1 MVQKAKDDPTFKPTV
16 LVKDFNLKQTAETAW
31 LRWEDLNNEE
41 RIGDKKFRYG
51 IGGFDA
57 ADCVDLNAAKVLCMR
72 KGDEKIYVKQMYQL
86 PQRVLDEYEN
96 SGRRQ
101 GRDNAPYTLWKEQ
114 GLLRTVDTYKV
125 NKKVIL
131 DWYLEIQEKEDIYM
145 MAIGYD
151 PWHIDDSLLREFEAA
166 FGKSAMIPIRQGV
179 ATLSQPMK
187 ELKADLSAKKVVY
200 DNNPI
205 DKMCLAN
212 TAVRTDINGNIQPV
226 KTDDPRKRIDGT
238 MALVDGYVVLRDK
251 FDEYIS
257 LI

>member
-1 MVQKAKDDPTFKPTV
+1 MSR
-16 LVKDFNLKQTAETAW
+16 VK
-31 LRWEDLNNEE
+31 E
-41 RIGDKKFRYG
+41 R
-51 IGGFDA
+51 
-57 ADCVDLNAAKVLCMR
+57 L
-72 KGDEKIYVKQMYQL
+72 KQMYWL

>member
-1 MVQKAKDDPTFKPTV
+1 MQKNNPIF
-16 LVKDFNLKQTAETAW
+16 AETGELLNKEAMIKKE
-31 LRWEDLNNEE
+31 LKKIKSIYKDLDLK
-41 RIGDKKFRYG
+41 RKKNAESLMNS
-51 IGGFDA
+51 A
-57 ADCVDLNAAKVLCMR
+57 AFMAVSMMEL
-72 KGDEKIYVKQMYQL
+72 EHMYWL

>member
-1 MVQKAKDDPTFKPTV
+1 
-16 LVKDFNLKQTAETAW
+16 
-31 LRWEDLNNEE
+31 
-41 RIGDKKFRYG
+41 
-51 IGGFDA
+51 
-57 ADCVDLNAAKVLCMR
+57 
-72 KGDEKIYVKQMYQL
+72 
-86 PQRVLDEYEN
+86 
-96 SGRRQ
+96 
-101 GRDNAPYTLWKEQ
+101 
-114 GLLRTVDTYKV
+114 
-125 NKKVIL
+125 
-131 DWYLEIQEKEDIYM
+131 

>member
-1 MVQKAKDDPTFKPTV
+1 MASVGRF
-16 LVKDFNLKQTAETAW
+16 
-31 LRWEDLNNEE
+31 NNEE
-41 RIGDKKFRYG
+41 RIEIK
-51 IGGFDA
+51 IS
-57 ADCVDLNAAKVLCMR
+57 LWN
-72 KGDEKIYVKQMYQL
+72 EKIYVKQMYWL

-238 MALVDGYVVLRDK
+238 MALVDVFRICSPQGAVWAALQVLASKRHRLC
-251 FDEYIS
+251 S
-257 LI
+257 P